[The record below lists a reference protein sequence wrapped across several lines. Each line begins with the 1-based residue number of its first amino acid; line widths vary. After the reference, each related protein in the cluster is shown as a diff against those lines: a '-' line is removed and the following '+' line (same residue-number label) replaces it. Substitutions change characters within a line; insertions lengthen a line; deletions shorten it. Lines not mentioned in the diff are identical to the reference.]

1 MLQVQQGTLK
11 AKHQSEVG
19 NHAKTTAFL
28 GDEKVAKKELQT
40 AMTHK
45 NELHEA
51 KVKYLE
57 DCIDEFKTDKGKCMG
72 RVLGPPHAPHA
83 SQS

>member
-1 MLQVQQGTLK
+1 VLQEQQETLK
-11 AKHQSEVG
+11 AKYQSEVE

-40 AMTHK
+40 AMNHQK
-45 NELHEA
+45 ELNDA

-57 DCIDEFKTDKGKCMG
+57 DRIDEFKTDKGKYMG
-72 RVLGPPHAPHA
+72 TRGKVLGPLPAK
-83 SQS
+83 